1 MGKRLKSCQKA
12 MSRKPLPVNVPMIL
26 TWARIALIPLI
37 IGVFY
42 IPDHILSPFMQ
53 NVWAT
58 VIFIVAA
65 LTDAFDG
72 YFARRYNMESA
83 IGAFLDT
90 SADKLM
96 VCAALIILLDF
107 NRVDMLVALIII
119 GREITVTALREWMA
133 KVGAAARVK
142 VNWYGKIKAIAQ
154 MVAIPML
161 LFYETIFGISMAWLG
176 TILIY
181 IAAIL
186 TVYSMIVYLR
196 AAGPYLSSEPK
207 TKQDN

>member
-1 MGKRLKSCQKA
+1 MKPKRLS
-12 MSRKPLPVNVPMIL
+12 VNVPMIL
-26 TWARIALIPLI
+26 TWTRIALIQLI

-42 IPDHILSPFMQ
+42 IPGWILSPFMQ

-58 VIFIVAA
+58 IIFVIAA

-72 YFARRYNMESA
+72 YIARKYNMESA

-96 VCAALIILLDF
+96 VCAALIVLLDF
-107 NRVDMLVALIII
+107 GRVDMIVALIII

-142 VNWYGKIKAIAQ
+142 VNWFGKIKAIAQ

-161 LFYETIFGISMAWLG
+161 LFWEPFMGISMAWLG

-181 IAAIL
+181 VAAIL
-186 TVYSMIVYLR
+186 TIYSMVVYMR
-196 AAGPYLSSEPK
+196 AAGPYLNSDPK
-207 TKQDN
+207 

>member
-1 MGKRLKSCQKA
+1 

-42 IPDHILSPFMQ
+42 IPDQILSPFMQ

-58 VIFIVAA
+58 AIFIIAA

-96 VCAALIILLDF
+96 VCVALIVLLDF

-161 LFYETIFGISMAWLG
+161 LFHESIFGISMAWLG

-181 IAAIL
+181 VAAIL
-186 TVYSMIVYLR
+186 TIYSMIVYLR
-196 AAGPYLSSEPK
+196 AAGPYLSSEPT
-207 TKQDN
+207 TKQDK

>member
-1 MGKRLKSCQKA
+1 MGKRQEFYKTQ
-12 MSRKPLPVNVPMIL
+12 MSRKPLPFNVPMIL

-37 IGVFY
+37 IAVFY
-42 IPDHILSPFMQ
+42 IPDQILSPFMQ

-58 VIFIVAA
+58 IIFVIAA

-96 VCAALIILLDF
+96 VCAALIVLLDF

-161 LFYETIFGISMAWLG
+161 LFYEPIFGISMAWLG
-176 TILIY
+176 TIWIY
-181 IAAIL
+181 VAAIL

-196 AAGPYLSSEPK
+196 AAGPYLSSEPN
-207 TKQDN
+207 TKLDK

>member
-1 MGKRLKSCQKA
+1 MQRQRL
-12 MSRKPLPVNVPMIL
+12 PINVPMIL

-42 IPDHILSPFMQ
+42 VPDTVLSPFMQ

-58 VIFIVAA
+58 IIFVVAA

-72 YFARRYNMESA
+72 FIARRYNMESA

-96 VCAALIILLDF
+96 VCAALIVLLDF

-142 VNWYGKIKAIAQ
+142 VNWFGKIKAIAQ

-161 LFYETIFGISMAWLG
+161 LFYEDFLGISMYWLG

-181 IAAIL
+181 VAAFL
-186 TVYSMIVYLR
+186 TIYSMIVYLR
-196 AAGPYLSSEPK
+196 AAGPYLSSDTPVK
-207 TKQDN
+207 PQ

>member
-1 MGKRLKSCQKA
+1 MKPKRLS
-12 MSRKPLPVNVPMIL
+12 VNVPMIL

-42 IPDHILSPFMQ
+42 IPDWILSPFMQ

-58 VIFIVAA
+58 VIFVIAA

-72 YFARRYNMESA
+72 YIARKYNMESA

-96 VCAALIILLDF
+96 VCAALIVLLDF
-107 NRVDMLVALIII
+107 GRVDMIVALIII

-142 VNWYGKIKAIAQ
+142 VNWFGKIKAIAQ

-161 LFYETIFGISMAWLG
+161 LFWEPFMGISMAWLG

-181 IAAIL
+181 VAAIL
-186 TVYSMIVYLR
+186 TIYSMVVYMR
-196 AAGPYLSSEPK
+196 AAGPYLNSDPK
-207 TKQDN
+207 

>member
-1 MGKRLKSCQKA
+1 MGKRQELYKTQ

-37 IGVFY
+37 IAVFY
-42 IPDHILSPFMQ
+42 IPDQILSPFMQ

-58 VIFIVAA
+58 VIFVIAA

-96 VCAALIILLDF
+96 VCAALIVLLDF

-161 LFYETIFGISMAWLG
+161 LFYEPIFGISMAWLG

-181 IAAIL
+181 VAAIL

-196 AAGPYLSSEPK
+196 AAVPYLSSEPNN
-207 TKQDN
+207 KQDK

>member
-1 MGKRLKSCQKA
+1 MGKRQEFYKTQ

-37 IGVFY
+37 IAVFY
-42 IPDHILSPFMQ
+42 IPDQILSPFMQ

-58 VIFIVAA
+58 IIFVIAA

-96 VCAALIILLDF
+96 VCAALIVLLDF

-133 KVGAAARVK
+133 KVGAAARVQ
-142 VNWYGKIKAIAQ
+142 VTWYAKIKASAQ

-161 LFYETIFGISMAWLG
+161 LFYEPIFGISMAWLG

-181 IAAIL
+181 VAAIL

-196 AAGPYLSSEPK
+196 AAGPYLSSEPN
-207 TKQDN
+207 TKQDK

>member
-1 MGKRLKSCQKA
+1 

-58 VIFIVAA
+58 AIFIVAA

-96 VCAALIILLDF
+96 VCAALIVLLDF

-181 IAAIL
+181 VAAIL

>member
-1 MGKRLKSCQKA
+1 MKAKRLS
-12 MSRKPLPVNVPMIL
+12 VNVPMIL

-42 IPDHILSPFMQ
+42 IPDSILSPFMQ

-72 YFARRYNMESA
+72 YIARKYNMESA

-96 VCAALIILLDF
+96 VCAALIVLLDF
-107 NRVDMLVALIII
+107 GRVDMIVALIII

-142 VNWYGKIKAIAQ
+142 VNWFGKIKAIAQ

-161 LFYETIFGISMAWLG
+161 LYWDSFLGISMAWLG

-181 IAAIL
+181 VAAIL
-186 TVYSMIVYLR
+186 TIYSMVVYMR

-207 TKQDN
+207 

>member
-1 MGKRLKSCQKA
+1 

-58 VIFIVAA
+58 VICIVAA

-96 VCAALIILLDF
+96 VCAALIVLLDF

-181 IAAIL
+181 VAAIL

>member
-1 MGKRLKSCQKA
+1 MKAKRLS
-12 MSRKPLPVNVPMIL
+12 VNVPMIL

-42 IPDHILSPFMQ
+42 IPDSILSPFMQ

-72 YFARRYNMESA
+72 YIARKYNMESA

-96 VCAALIILLDF
+96 VCAALIVLLDF
-107 NRVDMLVALIII
+107 GRVDMIVALIII

-142 VNWYGKIKAIAQ
+142 VNWFGKIKAIAH

-161 LFYETIFGISMAWLG
+161 LYWDSFLGISMAWLG

-181 IAAIL
+181 VAAIL
-186 TVYSMIVYLR
+186 TIYSMVVYMR
-196 AAGPYLSSEPK
+196 AAGPYLNSEPK
-207 TKQDN
+207 

>member
-1 MGKRLKSCQKA
+1 MKPKRLS
-12 MSRKPLPVNVPMIL
+12 VNVPMIL

-42 IPDHILSPFMQ
+42 IPDWILSPFMQ

-58 VIFIVAA
+58 IIFVIAA

-72 YFARRYNMESA
+72 YIARKYNMESA

-96 VCAALIILLDF
+96 VCAALIVLLDF
-107 NRVDMLVALIII
+107 GRVDMIVALIII

-142 VNWYGKIKAIAQ
+142 VNWFGKIKAIAQ

-161 LFYETIFGISMAWLG
+161 LFWEPFMGVSMAWLG

-181 IAAIL
+181 VAAIL
-186 TVYSMIVYLR
+186 TIYSMVVYMR
-196 AAGPYLSSEPK
+196 AAGPYLNSDPK
-207 TKQDN
+207 

>member
-1 MGKRLKSCQKA
+1 MGKRQEFYKTQ

-37 IGVFY
+37 IAVFN
-42 IPDHILSPFMQ
+42 IPHQKFSPYMQ
-53 NVWAT
+53 KVWAT
-58 VIFIVAA
+58 IIFENAP

-72 YFARRYNMESA
+72 YFARRYNNESA

-96 VCAALIILLDF
+96 VCAALIVLLDF

-161 LFYETIFGISMAWLG
+161 LFYEPIFGISMAWLG

-181 IAAIL
+181 VAAIL

-196 AAGPYLSSEPK
+196 AAGPYLSSEPN
-207 TKQDN
+207 TKQDK

>member
-1 MGKRLKSCQKA
+1 MKRQ
-12 MSRKPLPVNVPMIL
+12 RLPINVPMIL

-42 IPDHILSPFMQ
+42 VPDTVLSPFMQ
-53 NVWAT
+53 IVWAT
-58 VIFIVAA
+58 IIFVVAA

-72 YFARRYNMESA
+72 FIARRYNMESA

-96 VCAALIILLDF
+96 VCAALIVLLDF

-142 VNWYGKIKAIAQ
+142 VNWFGKIKAIAQ

-161 LFYETIFGISMAWLG
+161 LFYEDFLGISMYWLG

-181 IAAIL
+181 VAAFL
-186 TVYSMIVYLR
+186 TSYSMIVYLR
-196 AAGPYLSSEPK
+196 AAGPYLSSDTPVK
-207 TKQDN
+207 PQ

>member
-1 MGKRLKSCQKA
+1 MKRQ
-12 MSRKPLPVNVPMIL
+12 RLPINVPMIL

-42 IPDHILSPFMQ
+42 VPDTVLSPFMQ

-58 VIFIVAA
+58 IIFVVAA

-72 YFARRYNMESA
+72 FIARRYNMESA

-96 VCAALIILLDF
+96 VCAALIVLLDF

-142 VNWYGKIKAIAQ
+142 VNWFGKIKAIAQ

-161 LFYETIFGISMAWLG
+161 LFYEDFLGISMYWLG

-181 IAAIL
+181 VAAFL
-186 TVYSMIVYLR
+186 TIYSMIVYLR
-196 AAGPYLSSEPK
+196 AAGPYLSSDTPVK
-207 TKQDN
+207 PQ

>member
-1 MGKRLKSCQKA
+1 MKPKRLS
-12 MSRKPLPVNVPMIL
+12 VNVPMIL
-26 TWARIALIPLI
+26 TWTRIALIPLI

-42 IPDHILSPFMQ
+42 IPGWILSPFMQ

-58 VIFIVAA
+58 IIFVIAA

-72 YFARRYNMESA
+72 YIARKYNMESA

-96 VCAALIILLDF
+96 VCAALIVLLDF
-107 NRVDMLVALIII
+107 GRVDMIVALIII

-142 VNWYGKIKAIAQ
+142 VNWFGKIKAIAQ

-161 LFYETIFGISMAWLG
+161 LFWEPFMGISMAWLG

-181 IAAIL
+181 VAAIL
-186 TVYSMIVYLR
+186 TIYSMVVYMR
-196 AAGPYLSSEPK
+196 AAGPYLNSDPK
-207 TKQDN
+207 

>member
-1 MGKRLKSCQKA
+1 MKRQ
-12 MSRKPLPVNVPMIL
+12 RLPINVPMIL

-42 IPDHILSPFMQ
+42 VPDTVLSPFMQ

-58 VIFIVAA
+58 IIFVVAA

-72 YFARRYNMESA
+72 FIARRYNMESA

-96 VCAALIILLDF
+96 VCAALIVLLDF

-142 VNWYGKIKAIAQ
+142 VNWFGKIKAIAQ
-154 MVAIPML
+154 MVAILML
-161 LFYETIFGISMAWLG
+161 LFYEDFLGISMYWLG

-181 IAAIL
+181 VAAFL
-186 TVYSMIVYLR
+186 TIYSMIVYLR
-196 AAGPYLSSEPK
+196 AAGPYLSSDTPVK
-207 TKQDN
+207 PQ

>member
-1 MGKRLKSCQKA
+1 
-12 MSRKPLPVNVPMIL
+12 MIL
-26 TWARIALIPLI
+26 TWTRIALIPLI

-42 IPDHILSPFMQ
+42 IPDWILSPFMQ

-58 VIFIVAA
+58 IIFVIAA

-72 YFARRYNMESA
+72 YIARKYNMESA

-96 VCAALIILLDF
+96 VCAALIVLLDF
-107 NRVDMLVALIII
+107 GRVDMIVALIII

-142 VNWYGKIKAIAQ
+142 VNWFGKIKAIAQ

-161 LFYETIFGISMAWLG
+161 LFWEPFMGISMAWLG

-181 IAAIL
+181 VAAIL
-186 TVYSMIVYLR
+186 TIYSMVVYMR
-196 AAGPYLSSEPK
+196 AAGPYLNSDPK
-207 TKQDN
+207 

>member
-1 MGKRLKSCQKA
+1 
-12 MSRKPLPVNVPMIL
+12 
-26 TWARIALIPLI
+26 
-37 IGVFY
+37 
-42 IPDHILSPFMQ
+42 
-53 NVWAT
+53 
-58 VIFIVAA
+58 
-65 LTDAFDG
+65 
-72 YFARRYNMESA
+72 MESA

-96 VCAALIILLDF
+96 VCAALIVLLDF

-142 VNWYGKIKAIAQ
+142 VNWFGKIKAIAQ

-161 LFYETIFGISMAWLG
+161 LFYEDFLGISMYWLG

-181 IAAIL
+181 VAAFL
-186 TVYSMIVYLR
+186 TIYSMIVYLR
-196 AAGPYLSSEPK
+196 AAGPYLSSDTPVK
-207 TKQDN
+207 PQ

>member
-1 MGKRLKSCQKA
+1 

-42 IPDHILSPFMQ
+42 IPDHILLPFMQ

-96 VCAALIILLDF
+96 VCAALIVLLDF

-181 IAAIL
+181 VAAIL

-196 AAGPYLSSEPK
+196 AASPYLSSEPK

>member
-1 MGKRLKSCQKA
+1 MKPKRLS
-12 MSRKPLPVNVPMIL
+12 VNVPMIL
-26 TWARIALIPLI
+26 TWVRIALIPLI

-42 IPDHILSPFMQ
+42 IPDWILSPFMQ

-58 VIFIVAA
+58 IIFVIAA

-72 YFARRYNMESA
+72 YIARKYNMESA

-96 VCAALIILLDF
+96 VCAALIVLLDF
-107 NRVDMLVALIII
+107 GRVDMIVALIII

-142 VNWYGKIKAIAQ
+142 VNWFGKIKAIAQ

-161 LFYETIFGISMAWLG
+161 LFWEPFMGISMAWLG

-181 IAAIL
+181 VAAIL
-186 TVYSMIVYLR
+186 TIYSMVVYMR
-196 AAGPYLSSEPK
+196 AAGPYLNSDPK
-207 TKQDN
+207 

>member
-1 MGKRLKSCQKA
+1 MKPKRLS
-12 MSRKPLPVNVPMIL
+12 VNVPMIL

-42 IPDHILSPFMQ
+42 IPDWILSPFMQ

-58 VIFIVAA
+58 IIFVIAA

-72 YFARRYNMESA
+72 YIARKYNMESA

-96 VCAALIILLDF
+96 VCAALIVLLDF
-107 NRVDMLVALIII
+107 GRVDMIVALIII

-142 VNWYGKIKAIAQ
+142 VNWFGKIKAIAQ

-161 LFYETIFGISMAWLG
+161 LFWEPFMGISMAWLG

-181 IAAIL
+181 VAAIL
-186 TVYSMIVYLR
+186 TIYSMVVYMR
-196 AAGPYLSSEPK
+196 AAGPYLNSDPK
-207 TKQDN
+207 

>member
-1 MGKRLKSCQKA
+1 MKRQ
-12 MSRKPLPVNVPMIL
+12 RLPINVPMIL

-42 IPDHILSPFMQ
+42 VPDTVLSPFMQ

-58 VIFIVAA
+58 IIFGGAA
-65 LTDAFDG
+65 LTDAFDD
-72 YFARRYNMESA
+72 FIARRYNMESA

-96 VCAALIILLDF
+96 VCAALIVLLDF

-142 VNWYGKIKAIAQ
+142 VNWFGKIKAIAQ

-161 LFYETIFGISMAWLG
+161 LFYEDFLGISMYWLG

-181 IAAIL
+181 VAAFL
-186 TVYSMIVYLR
+186 TIYSMIVYLR
-196 AAGPYLSSEPK
+196 AAGPYLSSDTPVK
-207 TKQDN
+207 PQ

>member
-1 MGKRLKSCQKA
+1 M
-12 MSRKPLPVNVPMIL
+12 
-26 TWARIALIPLI
+26 
-37 IGVFY
+37 
-42 IPDHILSPFMQ
+42 
-53 NVWAT
+53 
-58 VIFIVAA
+58 IFIVAA

-72 YFARRYNMESA
+72 YIARKYNMESA

-96 VCAALIILLDF
+96 VCAALIVLLDF
-107 NRVDMLVALIII
+107 GRVDMIVALIII

-142 VNWYGKIKAIAQ
+142 VNWFGKIKAIAQ

-161 LFYETIFGISMAWLG
+161 LYWDSFLGISMAWLG

-181 IAAIL
+181 VAAIL
-186 TVYSMIVYLR
+186 TIYSMVVYMR
-196 AAGPYLSSEPK
+196 AAGPYLNSEPK
-207 TKQDN
+207 

>member
-1 MGKRLKSCQKA
+1 MKPKRLS
-12 MSRKPLPVNVPMIL
+12 VNVPMIL
-26 TWARIALIPLI
+26 TWTRIALIPLI

-42 IPDHILSPFMQ
+42 IPDWILSPFMQ

-58 VIFIVAA
+58 IIFVIAA

-72 YFARRYNMESA
+72 FIARKYNMESA

-96 VCAALIILLDF
+96 VCAALIVLLDF
-107 NRVDMLVALIII
+107 GRVDMIVALIII

-142 VNWYGKIKAIAQ
+142 VNWFGKIKAIAQ

-161 LFYETIFGISMAWLG
+161 LFWEPFMGISMAWLG

-181 IAAIL
+181 VAAIL
-186 TVYSMIVYLR
+186 TIYSMVVYMR
-196 AAGPYLSSEPK
+196 AAGPYLNSDPK
-207 TKQDN
+207 

>member
-1 MGKRLKSCQKA
+1 MGKRLKRYQKA

-96 VCAALIILLDF
+96 VCAALIVLLDF

-161 LFYETIFGISMAWLG
+161 LFLRNDFRYFHGLVGNDPDLRRGDFDGLLHDCLSESRRSLFKFG
-176 TILIY
+176 T
-181 IAAIL
+181 
-186 TVYSMIVYLR
+186 
-196 AAGPYLSSEPK
+196 
-207 TKQDN
+207 

>member
-1 MGKRLKSCQKA
+1 MKPKRLS
-12 MSRKPLPVNVPMIL
+12 VNVPMIL
-26 TWARIALIPLI
+26 TWTRIALIPLI

-42 IPDHILSPFMQ
+42 IPDWILSPFMQ

-58 VIFIVAA
+58 IIFVIAA

-72 YFARRYNMESA
+72 YIARKYNMESA

-96 VCAALIILLDF
+96 VCAALIVLLDF
-107 NRVDMLVALIII
+107 GRVDMIVALIII

-142 VNWYGKIKAIAQ
+142 VNWFGKIKAIAQ

-161 LFYETIFGISMAWLG
+161 LFSEPFMGISMAWLG

-181 IAAIL
+181 VAAIL
-186 TVYSMIVYLR
+186 TIYSMVVYMR
-196 AAGPYLSSEPK
+196 AAGPYLNSDPK
-207 TKQDN
+207 